1 MIPHCS
7 AHAVRRP
14 CGLRDIA
21 DVADVIVGCACC
33 LPRADTGERELAG
46 THKQRLLANCM
57 IAYGAKPSTD
67 RRRLLGVPRPYLRLL
82 SDVCLPG
89 YLTSNGSRILCYLE
103 EGAEPAAGS
112 AGARPVGRPHG
123 PRPGFSDET
132 KAGARRVKAALRP
145 SYRSGAVLP
154 RLAGKFLA
162 LREEFMRKCAL
173 SAVLASVMLT
183 TGVSLPNQANGMT
196 ISILSGTAPAQ
207 IEQAGWCGGRR
218 GCLGRSYYQSPPPY
232 AYYSYRPWPY
242 YNYFLGSGWPTY
254 GWYR

>member
-1 MIPHCS
+1 MWGRNVGTATSSDQRSALSTALAGASSIGICNFHEDSPSPQATHNRATTFRYDCANDSHCS

-46 THKQRLLANCM
+46 THKQRLLCQLHDCAWRQ
-57 IAYGAKPSTD
+57 ALTD

-103 EGAEPAAGS
+103 EGAKPAAGS
-112 AGARPVGRPHG
+112 AGAHPVGRPHG

-132 KAGARRVKAALRP
+132 KAGGPPRESCSTAFLSEQRGATSVGGEISRTKGGVHAEMRFIGSACECDVDDGRELAQ
-145 SYRSGAVLP
+145 SG
-154 RLAGKFLA
+154 
-162 LREEFMRKCAL
+162 
-173 SAVLASVMLT
+173 
-183 TGVSLPNQANGMT
+183 
-196 ISILSGTAPAQ
+196 
-207 IEQAGWCGGRR
+207 
-218 GCLGRSYYQSPPPY
+218 
-232 AYYSYRPWPY
+232 
-242 YNYFLGSGWPTY
+242 
-254 GWYR
+254 